1 MSFREKSAWVTLI
14 AILLVFVLYMLHAP
28 HLSDPGLWEV
38 HILLA
43 CIVAFVL
50 IEVIAYIVLRLRY
63 SEDARTPKDERER
76 LIDLKATRL
85 AARVYVIGSFLAV
98 FVGLHVAHDGR
109 AVGSLVL
116 VAFVIAEV
124 VNYGARIYYYRR
136 GA

>member
-1 MSFREKSAWVTLI
+1 MSFREKSAWITLI
-14 AILLVFVLYMLHAP
+14 AILVVFVLFALHAP
-28 HLSDPGLWEV
+28 NLSDPGLWEV

-43 CIVAFVL
+43 CIVAFMV
-50 IEVIAYIVLRLRY
+50 IELVAYIVLRLRY

-76 LIDLKATRL
+76 LIDLKAIRL

-98 FVGLHVAHDGR
+98 FFGLHLAHDGR
-109 AVGSLVL
+109 AIGSLVL
-116 VAFVIAEV
+116 LAFVIAEV

>member
-1 MSFREKSAWVTLI
+1 MSFREKSAWVTLT
-14 AILLVFVLYMLHAP
+14 AILLVFVLFMLHAP
-28 HLSDPGLWEV
+28 HLADPGLWEI

-50 IEVIAYIVLRLRY
+50 IELIAYLVLRLRY

-124 VNYGARIYYYRR
+124 VNYGARIFYYRR

>member
-1 MSFREKSAWVTLI
+1 MSFREKSAWVTLT
-14 AILLVFVLYMLHAP
+14 AILLVFVLFVLHAP
-28 HLSDPGLWEV
+28 NLSDPGLWEI

-43 CIVAFVL
+43 CIVAFVI
-50 IEVIAYIVLRLRY
+50 IEVVAYIVLRLRY

-98 FVGLHVAHDGR
+98 FFGLHLSHDAR
-109 AVGSLVL
+109 AVGSLIL